1 MKKKIW
7 SMLVTAFLFIG
18 LSSMRCFAEGGNEV
32 RLDQEGTV
40 TIISPSAAAE
50 GVSSLQ
56 FSVTID
62 AGNAERVEFAF
73 DQSNAKIAEY
83 RYNKD
88 EKKLNVYLAGTEALF
103 ADGAETLT
111 MGKVKV
117 LDAAGRDVA
126 ATVSI
131 VADSVQYVDGT
142 ELKTMEGVTVSDP
155 VKIHDNNQGATNP
168 PSGGDTPGAT
178 NPPSGGDTPGT
189 TNPPSGDDNN
199 QGGNN
204 NDDNDDNDDD
214 SDDGDDDNDSQNS
227 GTQASTTSQS
237 TSNNRRPGT
246 ISGTQI
252 AGRPQGGNQGTA
264 GSSSAP
270 SSTPAPTPKVTATPT
285 AKPEVTAT
293 PVPSPENSSSEAAQP
308 SSTPESLPTGGSQDH
323 TESESGTNWI
333 LIIVIIAV
341 VLCAGVGI
349 MAVVMLNRK
358 PGRKN

>member
-7 SMLVTAFLFIG
+7 SMLVTTFLFIG
-18 LSSMRCFAEGGNEV
+18 ISSMRCFAEGGNEV

-103 ADGAETLT
+103 AEGADTLT

-168 PSGGDTPGAT
+168 PSGGDTPGTT

-189 TNPPSGDDNN
+189 TAPPSGGDNN
-199 QGGNN
+199 QGGNS
-204 NDDNDDNDDD
+204 NDDNDDD

-227 GTQASTTSQS
+227 GTQASTPSQS

-270 SSTPAPTPKVTATPT
+270 SSTPVPTPKVTATPT

-293 PVPSPENSSSEAAQP
+293 PVPSTESSSSEAAQP

-341 VLCAGVGI
+341 VLCAGVGV

>member
-103 ADGAETLT
+103 AEGAETLT

-155 VKIHDNNQGATNP
+155 VKIHDNNQ
-168 PSGGDTPGAT
+168 GAT